1 MATCSSLLEST
12 RTTCSSSLIHD
23 NLADLGR
30 VRLFC
35 TLCLDLCLG
44 DSEHSRITSNN
55 ERGTIDY
62 TVTSRRDAMSFAPA
76 GPSRL
81 PAPRQLHGTR
91 PGVIDSSQPARLLRV
106 PGSTLSFAV
115 FDPLTAASSGTHA
128 RKRHDPEPVRP
139 KRIVIE
145 TPPGGRGTGRWRFVP
160 RARRAPGVED
170 EGVWPRRIIIDG

>member
-1 MATCSSLLEST
+1 MWLPAAGVCSTNVFSFS
-12 RTTCSSSLIHD
+12 H
-23 NLADLGR
+23 LADLGR

-35 TLCLDLCLG
+35 TLCPALRLG
-44 DSEHSRITSNN
+44 DSEHSRNTSPN

-62 TVTSRRDAMSFAPA
+62 TLRRDAMSFAP

-91 PGVIDSSQPARLLRV
+91 PGIIDSSQPARLLRV